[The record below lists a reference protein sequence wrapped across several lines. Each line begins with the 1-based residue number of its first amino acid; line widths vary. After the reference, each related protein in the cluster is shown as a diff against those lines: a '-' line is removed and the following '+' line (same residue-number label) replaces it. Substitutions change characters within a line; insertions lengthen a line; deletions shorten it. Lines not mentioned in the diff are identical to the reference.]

1 MVSVIDKPE
10 FWKLMVICSDEAER
24 QGDMRKE
31 IPREIEDIE
40 KADPY
45 SSWSKAT
52 NSGDLDYNPQGLSK
66 KRKRE

>member
-1 MVSVIDKPE
+1 
-10 FWKLMVICSDEAER
+10 MVICSDEAER

-45 SSWSKAT
+45 SS
-52 NSGDLDYNPQGLSK
+52 
-66 KRKRE
+66 